1 MERENYR
8 IDDSSQAKDLFG
20 GRVAV
25 KYMGQYQMDQ
35 CIPKLPHPINICQKL
50 NLGLN
55 QTDLIS
61 NITLPEPN
69 NRYQHEYLAN
79 LFRDKISSYN
89 DPNNPTFYWLGFF
102 TEYLAPEEGLP
113 ACMGLPLTNRRY
125 NYISDP
131 AKQVKWSFSNLWLPN
146 EPNECAETGL
156 VSNYNGMLADLDTT
170 RTSSIWCVY
179 VEETSNKPP
188 DFCSIDENS
197 QGPEIN
203 PDYFFE

>member
-55 QTDLIS
+55 RTDLIS

-69 NRYQHEYLAN
+69 NLYQHEYLAN
-79 LFRDKISSYN
+79 LFGDKITSYK
-89 DPNNPTFYWLGFF
+89 DPNNPTSITDFYYLGFF
-102 TEYLAPEEGLP
+102 TDSGCSEGL
-113 ACMGLPLTNRRY
+113 TKRIY
-125 NYISDP
+125 NHISDP
-131 AKQVKWSFSNLWLPN
+131 EKQVKWSFSNLWLPK
-146 EPNECAETGL
+146 EPNVCAETGL
-156 VSNYNGMLADLDTT
+156 VSNYNGMLADLSTSK
-170 RTSSIWCVY
+170 TSSIWCVY

-188 DFCSIDENS
+188 DFCSIGENS
-197 QGPEIN
+197 QDLEKI
-203 PDYFFE
+203 PDVFFE